1 MSAHDLW
8 HREEQFWTGDA
19 AYCSEHLATQSLMV
33 FPPPAGVLNRA
44 RAISAI
50 RAAPRWKNVSLG
62 TRRLVRPA
70 EHTAVLAYAVTADR
84 GDASSRYQ
92 AMCSS
97 TYVRLSGQWKLVLH
111 QQTPA
116 SA

>member
-1 MSAHDLW
+1 MPANDLW
-8 HREEQFWTGDA
+8 RQEQDFWTGDA
-19 AYCSEHLATQSLMV
+19 AWYGEHLAPESLMV

-44 RAISAI
+44 RSIDAI

-84 GDASSRYQ
+84 GDGASRYQ
-92 AMCSS
+92 ALCSS
-97 TYVRLSGQWKLVLH
+97 TYVRLSGGWKLVLH
-111 QQTPA
+111 QQTPIP
-116 SA
+116 S